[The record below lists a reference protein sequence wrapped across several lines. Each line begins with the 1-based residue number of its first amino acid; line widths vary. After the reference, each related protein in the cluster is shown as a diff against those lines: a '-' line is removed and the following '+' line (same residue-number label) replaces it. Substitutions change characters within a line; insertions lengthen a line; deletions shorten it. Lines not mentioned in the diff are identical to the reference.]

1 MRFAGTDAFKTALTV
16 TMPAGS
22 SAIEPGLMPRDDLR
36 FRFTS
41 FTAAADQAGWWRRY
55 DAIHFEDGDL
65 HGRRVGHQVG
75 GAVWAKALTYFN
87 GTAS

>member
-41 FTAAADQAGWWRRY
+41 FTAAADQAG
-55 DAIHFEDGDL
+55 
-65 HGRRVGHQVG
+65 
-75 GAVWAKALTYFN
+75 
-87 GTAS
+87 